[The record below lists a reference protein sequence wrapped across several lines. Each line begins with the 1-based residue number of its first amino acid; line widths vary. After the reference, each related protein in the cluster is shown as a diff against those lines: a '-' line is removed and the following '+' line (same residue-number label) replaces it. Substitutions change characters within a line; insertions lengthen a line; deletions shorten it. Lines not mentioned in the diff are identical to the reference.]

1 MNQICPRCGNS
12 IDENEKV
19 CLHCGF
25 VFLNQVQ
32 NNLDNNDN
40 STFSNNQN
48 SVFVFNNHE
57 KKRNFKFEHGNFTG
71 ILIGTMIGLLI
82 GGIGGASI
90 TSALYNSKNN
100 IHSEEKT
107 NTVKESIVENASVGE
122 KVSVSQK
129 KAENTNGQLNDKN
142 RSLILFDE
150 QNIFIE
156 LNKLVYVEGAS
167 DLEFWLEIDNQSKSL
182 IEVGFSD
189 IMIDGTA
196 MHLQPR
202 DAKEYKVG
210 SVGSIYRIY
219 LEDLTN
225 SGLTDFKNISCKIHG
240 KFKNSDMLFEKE
252 LEIDRSAF
260 VEDGI

>member
-12 IDENEKV
+12 INENEKV

-25 VFLNQVQ
+25 VFVNQVQ

-57 KKRNFKFEHGNFTG
+57 KKRNFKFEHWNFTG
-71 ILIGTMIGLLI
+71 ILIGIIIGLLI
-82 GGIGGASI
+82 GGIAGTSI
-90 TSALYNSKNN
+90 TSAIYNSKNN
-100 IHSEEKT
+100 IPSEEKT
-107 NTVKESIVENASVGE
+107 NTVKESIVENASVSE
-122 KVSVSQK
+122 KVPVPQN
-129 KAENTNGQLNDKN
+129 EVWNTNGQLDDKN
-142 RSLILFDE
+142 KSLILFDE
-150 QNIFIE
+150 QNIFIK

-189 IMIDGTA
+189 TMIDGTS

-202 DAKEYKVG
+202 NTKEYKVG
-210 SVGSIYRIY
+210 SVSSIYRIY

-225 SGLTDFKNISCKIHG
+225 SGLTNFKNISCKIFG
-240 KFKNSDMLFEKE
+240 KFKDSDMLFEKE

-260 VEDGI
+260 IEDGN

>member
-1 MNQICPRCGNS
+1 MNQICPRCGKS

-25 VFLNQVQ
+25 VFVNQVQ

-40 STFSNNQN
+40 SAFSNNQN

-57 KKRNFKFEHGNFTG
+57 KKRNFKFEHENFTG
-71 ILIGTMIGLLI
+71 ILIGTLVGLLI
-82 GGIGGASI
+82 GGLAGTSI

-107 NTVKESIVENASVGE
+107 NTVKESIMENTSVGE
-122 KVSVSQK
+122 KVPVSQNK
-129 KAENTNGQLNDKN
+129 TENTNGQLNDKN

-150 QNIFIE
+150 QNIFIK

-189 IMIDGTA
+189 IIIDGTA
-196 MHLQPR
+196 MHLQFG
-202 DAKEYKVG
+202 DTNEYKVG
-210 SVGSIYRIY
+210 SVGSIYRIS

-225 SGLTDFKNISCKIHG
+225 NGLTNFKNISCKIFG
-240 KFKNSDMLFEKE
+240 KFKDSNMLFEKE
-252 LEIDRSAF
+252 VEIDRSAF